1 MCVHCQHVADT
12 EVVEQVYHVI
22 SGEYIYSHTVFKY
35 NVKVLVFYTSSLLH
49 EAHRESADD
58 KF

>member
-12 EVVEQVYHVI
+12 EVVKQVYHMI
-22 SGEYIYSHTVFKY
+22 SGEYIYSHSVFKY

-49 EAHRESADD
+49 
-58 KF
+58 